1 MPNRAYP
8 PETIDRICEQLEEGK
23 SLILICKQD
32 GMPNR
37 RTVQGWA
44 EGNDDIATRI
54 REARELGY
62 HYRAEMAVAA
72 AKNAIDPHA
81 GRLAFDAE
89 RWYLGKLSNAFRD
102 KPVVGVNVNVAG
114 DDALAAV
121 QGVLDRAA
129 ATISGGSHSTKQV
142 ALPSPAGP
150 GDAGGDGLADMD
162 GAGGERLGED
172 PDGR

>member
-1 MPNRAYP
+1 MAAQYP
-8 PETIDRICEQLEEGK
+8 PETVDRICELLEEGK

-37 RTVQGWA
+37 RTVQRWA
-44 EGNDDIATRI
+44 DGNDELADRLY
-54 REARELGY
+54 RARELGY

-72 AKNAIDPHA
+72 AKNATDPHA

-102 KPVVGVNVNVAG
+102 KPLVGVSVNVG
-114 DDALAAV
+114 DTDAFDAFARQLEEART
-121 QGVLDRAA
+121 RAA
-129 ATISGGSHSTKQV
+129 SGACSTSAV

-150 GDAGGDGLADMD
+150 DNAAGRLAHMA
-162 GAGGERLGED
+162 GAGGSRLGED
-172 PDGR
+172 TDRG